1 MLKINST
8 NIIKKTVTSGMKMV
22 EERLAELRKIIK
34 ESDYKYYVLAEPTL
48 SDREYDALFA
58 ELLELEKQNPH
69 LITPDSPSQKV
80 GGEPLKEFN
89 SIVHKNPM
97 LSLGNTYSYEEI
109 EDFVKRVKKIIPDED
124 VDLVAELKIDGVA
137 VSLTYDNGSFVLGAT
152 RGDGINGD
160 DITNNLK
167 TIRELPLS
175 VDISKNAEIL
185 KNFEVRGE
193 AYMTDD
199 HFQAIN
205 KEREEDGEKL
215 YANPR
220 NTTAGS
226 LKLLD
231 PKIVAKR
238 KLSLFVYYLQSSGE
252 INKTHSEN
260 LEMLRTLGFP
270 VNPNYKVCK
279 SFEEL
284 YKFIDYWGH
293 ERHKLNYQTDGIVIK
308 VNSIDQQRRL
318 GTISRSPRWAIA
330 YKYEPERTETKI
342 NAIRLQVGR
351 TGAITPVAD
360 LEPVLLAGTT
370 VSRATL
376 NNFDYMQEMDIRLND
391 SVIIEKGGEIIPK
404 IVWVNKE
411 LRDENSAPYETPKLC
426 PCEHKTELVK
436 YENEASIYCVNS
448 DCPWQIRKKIE
459 YYVSRDAMD
468 IDGLGEK
475 LIDRFVTLGLIH
487 NIADLYEMKNK
498 TDVLYNL
505 ESLGK
510 KSIDNLLNAIEDS
523 KNRTLDKFIIGL
535 GIRYVGQG
543 GAKQLAKQVNSIN
556 ELMDLKYDDLINIE
570 DVGEKTAY
578 SIEQFFNHQ
587 ENRNIINRL
596 LEYGVNPTP
605 IKVEINALDSPLAGK
620 SFVFTGEL
628 SKLTRSEAAEII
640 EKMGAKESSSVSK
653 KTSYVV
659 VGDKPG
665 SKFKK
670 AQDLGVAILSED
682 DFLSLINFK
691 G

>member
-1 MLKINST
+1 
-8 NIIKKTVTSGMKMV
+8 MV
-22 EERLAELRKIIK
+22 EERIDELRRIIRDC
-34 ESDYKYYVLAEPTL
+34 DYKYYVLAEPSL
-48 SDREYDALFA
+48 SDREYDTLFS
-58 ELLELEKQNPH
+58 ELLELEKKNPH

-89 SIVHKNPM
+89 SIAHKNPM

-109 EDFVKRVKKIIPDED
+109 EDFVKRIKKILPNEE
-124 VDLVAELKIDGVA
+124 VELVAELKIDGVA
-137 VSLTYDNGSFVLGAT
+137 VSLNYENGNFVLGAT
-152 RGDGINGD
+152 RGDGVYGD

-175 VDISKNAEIL
+175 IDISLNPDIL

-199 HFQAIN
+199 NFQAIN
-205 KEREEDGEKL
+205 KEREEEGEKL

-238 KLSLFVYYLQSSGE
+238 KLSLFVYYFDTGND

-260 LEMLRTLGFP
+260 LEMLRNLGFP
-270 VNPNYKVCK
+270 VNKNYKVCK

-284 YKFIDYWGH
+284 YHFIDYWGH

-308 VNSIDQQRRL
+308 VNSLDQQKKL

-330 YKYEPERTETKI
+330 YKYEPERAETKI
-342 NAIRLQVGR
+342 NEIRLQVGR
-351 TGAITPVAD
+351 TGSITPVAD

-376 NNFDYMQEMDIRLND
+376 NNFDYMKEMDIRLGD

-411 LRDENSAPYETPKLC
+411 LRDDNSIPYETPKLC

-436 YENEASIYCVNS
+436 YENEANVYCVNV

-459 YYVSRDAMD
+459 YYVSREAMD

-475 LIDRFVTLGLIH
+475 LIDKFVTQGLLT

-498 TDVLYNL
+498 TDILYNL

-510 KSIDNLLNAIEDS
+510 KSIDNLLRGIEDS

-543 GAKQLAKQVNSIN
+543 GAKQLAKQVNSIH
-556 ELMDLKYDDLINIE
+556 ELMEMKYDDLINID

-587 ENRNIINRL
+587 ENKDIIKRL
-596 LEYGVNPTP
+596 LDYGVNPTP
-605 IKVEINALDSPLAGK
+605 IKIEKSEEESVLSGK

-628 SKLTRSEAAEII
+628 SKLTRSEAAEIV
-640 EKMGAKESSSVSK
+640 EKMGGKESSSVSK
-653 KTSYVV
+653 KTSYLV

-670 AQDLGVAILSED
+670 AQDLGITILSED
-682 DFLSLINFK
+682 DFLNLINYK
-691 G
+691 V

>member
-1 MLKINST
+1 
-8 NIIKKTVTSGMKMV
+8 MV